1 MSEMVNLD
9 DAIVARL
16 ESHGETFEILLDPK
30 IVDLIKQGKP
40 YDILDYMA
48 VEDVFKNASKGTRP
62 AEDKIKEAFG
72 TEDIAEIARKIVEK
86 GEVQMTAEQRKAMLD
101 AKMNQ
106 VITYIAAN
114 AINPQTKTPHPPIRI
129 QMALEEAKFHVD
141 PFKPLDKEI
150 EEAMKLLRPLIP
162 IRFEKSKVAVK
173 LSGADYGRCYEDLIH
188 YGLVEREEWT
198 ADGSWIGV
206 MEIPAGLIT
215 EMTDKLKHKTKGSA
229 SVKLIN

>member
-1 MSEMVNLD
+1 MVNLD

-16 ESHGETFEILLDPK
+16 DTFGETFEILLDPAAM
-30 IVDLIKQGKP
+30 DLIKAGKEIDLME
-40 YDILDYMA
+40 YLA
-48 VEDVFKNASKGTRP
+48 VEDVFNNASKGTRP
-62 AEDKIKEAFG
+62 TEEIILKAFG
-72 TEDIAEIARKIVEK
+72 TTDIKEIAQKIISK
-86 GEVQMTAEQRKAMLD
+86 GEVQITAEQRKEMLQ
-101 AKMNQ
+101 AKKKQ
-106 VITYIAAN
+106 IITYIAAN
-114 AINPQTKTPHPPIRI
+114 AINPQTKLPHPPLRI
-129 QMALEEAKFHVD
+129 ELALDEVKFHVD

-198 ADGSWIGV
+198 QDGSWIGV
-206 MEIPAGLIT
+206 IEIPAGLIN